1 MPQRLGQHFLFQSSI
16 LERIAAAACPA
27 HEDLVIEIGP
37 GKGAL
42 TAKLAGRASR
52 VIAIE
57 VDRELVDQLRAR
69 FAGEP
74 RLEIVHADVLRT
86 DLAQWGLAPIVGNL
100 PYYIATPI
108 IGSVVRLPVPRA
120 VFLIQKEVAL
130 RLVAKPGD
138 RDYGYLTVQTALF
151 ARASL
156 LFDVKPGAFQPPPK
170 VDSSV
175 VRLEPGGRA
184 RELGI
189 ENPEA
194 FVRFVGHCFRQKRK
208 MLRNNLAPVYGRDL
222 VEDWPEATL
231 RAETLSLEDF
241 AEMYRRVPVT

>member
-130 RLVAKPGD
+130 RLVAKPG
-138 RDYGYLTVQTALF
+138 
-151 ARASL
+151 
-156 LFDVKPGAFQPPPK
+156 AFQPPPK

-241 AEMYRRVPVT
+241 AEMYRRVPAT